1 MELSSNLTRPISKP
15 PTIRSLN
22 PFTSFRHHLCPLPP
36 FSPTASRL
44 HSRVSGLNNLLLKAT
59 TPTGPNRC
67 FREDRDSV
75 GALDEVPAV
84 RENVYGERLPLEEP
98 EQQSTAQEEF
108 LEKLNIK
115 TWQLDSEDAYSITT
129 LYGGGA
135 VVAVWLAS
143 VVIGAVDSIPLFPK
157 LMEIVGLGYTCWFS
171 SRYLLFKQNREE
183 LAAKIEDFKLQ
194 LHSFNDE
201 IQHYISPGS
210 NMDF

>member
-1 MELSSNLTRPISKP
+1 MELSSSNLTRPISKP
-15 PTIRSLN
+15 PTIRSLT

-36 FSPTASRL
+36 FSPTATASRL
-44 HSRVSGLNNLLLKAT
+44 HSRVSCLNNLLLKAT

-75 GALDEVPAV
+75 GALDE
-84 RENVYGERLPLEEP
+84 EP

-115 TWQLDSEDAYSITT
+115 LDSEDAYSIST

-183 LAAKIEDFKLQ
+183 LAAKIDDFKLQ
-194 LHSFNDE
+194 LHGFNDE
-201 IQHYISPGS
+201 IQHYISSGS